1 MPKVK
6 TSSETVKTDS
16 IKQLTDAVNKLRKVV
31 ETSTTA
37 ANSSSKKAN
46 DAARRKAADESARK
60 KSEPEKAYEKALKSL
75 EEQRKEDKYQSQ
87 LNLAR
92 NSANA
97 VMPADRR
104 QFFGASAIG
113 AIAGIDPAIVQMLG
127 IDKLGANL
135 WNSKFGF
142 SAINKRHQRN
152 RQEEKLN
159 EQFGINDSKSKDKY
173 GSVVKD
179 DPNKILKDIARNTK
193 DTANNTKDGKVTT
206 KDGKDK
212 KGGLLSSL
220 LDMGG
225 GLLKK
230 LLIPMLVG
238 MIANAARNS
247 IKEGLANLLGGGDFG
262 NMLGGAIADFFPGA
276 IGGLAA
282 AKKFGVPWWKG
293 ALVGGTITFVWP
305 RLVRLLGDIK
315 SVIFGEGNPKAGN
328 LDRYLE
334 KALAG
339 ALLGASLTGWK
350 AGSWKA
356 AGIGAL
362 LGGLTEF
369 LLARANDLKA
379 MLSGKP
385 TEIKM
390 IGGVI
395 PEEVFGTAIAG
406 ATLGLK
412 HGWKA
417 AGIGALFGASVGL
430 ISSMIKDTRNQILAI
445 RSGNANPE
453 SAFGPWGKIIAPAI
467 AGAAIGAKYGGL
479 KGAAIG
485 AIIGGAIGGIMTLI
499 DKVSKDFAQQQQK
512 SEENVGQLASKVDSK
527 DATNSTDYAYNRKQ
541 ELEAKKAAGT
551 LTDDEKKELGKIDSG
566 IYRAGKRV
574 EHAKE
579 ADTNGDGIIT
589 EEELTAWEKSDKGS
603 TWGFGGRA
611 KSQTQMRKLLKESG
625 GKGFSIKDL
634 SDYQLGKYDDSL
646 KAPMQS
652 TSMPTAAQ
660 LQDDKNTEAT
670 DKNTQTMVQLTE
682 AINNLNNKEGFGQT
696 VVNNNNTVG
705 SSEINAYSS
714 NSSTTGAGIVRTY

>member
-60 KSEPEKAYEKALKSL
+60 KSKPEKAYEKALKSL

-87 LNLAR
+87 LNLAK

-113 AIAGIDPAIVQMLG
+113 AVAGIDPAIVQMLG

-159 EQFGINDSKSKDKY
+159 EQFGINAGKSKDKY

-179 DPNKILKDIARNTK
+179 DPNKILKSIAKNTK
-193 DTANNTKDGKVTT
+193 DTANNTKGGKVTT

-262 NMLGGAIADFFPGA
+262 NMLGGAVADFFPGA

-293 ALVGGTITFVWP
+293 ALIGGTITYVWP
-305 RLVRLLGDIK
+305 RLMRTFGDIGRM
-315 SVIFGEGNPKAGN
+315 FTAEGNPKAGN

-334 KALAG
+334 KALGG
-339 ALLGASLTGWK
+339 ALLGASITGWK

-356 AGIGAL
+356 AGIGAVIGLGVEYILDQVEGFKRIFKGEDTDADTGYLGFSKDL
-362 LGGLTEF
+362 LMGAITGATLGMKAGPEGMLIGAVLGAAGGSFMHLIKSVT
-369 LLARANDLKA
+369 
-379 MLSGKP
+379 SGISNLISGNGK
-385 TEIKM
+385 EQSGWDYAKNIM
-390 IGGVI
+390 SD
-395 PEEVFGTAIAG
+395 AIAG
-406 ATLGLK
+406 AILGMF
-412 HGWKA
+412 GGPI
-417 AGIGALFGASVGL
+417 GILIGGVLGGAWGTIRTL
-430 ISSMIKDTRNQILAI
+430 ISDV
-445 RSGNANPE
+445 NA
-453 SAFGPWGKIIAPAI
+453 SAKKKQEKGKSV
-467 AGAAIGAKYGGL
+467 AKEV
-479 KGAAIG
+479 
-485 AIIGGAIGGIMTLI
+485 TE
-499 DKVSKDFAQQQQK
+499 DVK
-512 SEENVGQLASKVDSK
+512 SE
-527 DATNSTDYAYNRKQ
+527 DATNATDYAYNRQK

-551 LTDDEKKELGKIDSG
+551 LTENEKKELGKIEDAT
-566 IYRAGKRV
+566 YKANKRLADV
-574 EHAKE
+574 KD
-579 ADTNGDGIIT
+579 ADTNKDGFISP
-589 EEELTAWEKSDKGS
+589 EELKEFDDKHGGGVGGTARSV
-603 TWGFGGRA
+603 R
-611 KSQTQMRKLLKESG
+611 QMRALMEQSG
-625 GKGFSIKDL
+625 GKGFYLKDA
-634 SDYQLGKYDDSL
+634 SNYQLEKEGIS
-646 KAPMQS
+646 APLQS
-652 TSMPTAAQ
+652 TPMPTAAQ

-696 VVNNNNTVG
+696 VVNNNMTQSTN
-705 SSEINAYSS
+705 IDAYSS
-714 NSSTTGAGIVRTY
+714 SALTGASIGGVHVN